1 MVREKDKALAEHC
14 GAMAKA
20 SIDAL
25 AWFADNGKL
34 VGARQ
39 QALQRSF
46 RKHAVEAQ
54 KLAAAAVR
62 PMSVAAF
69 GASQA
74 GKSFL
79 IGALI
84 APHGGDAQVVF
95 GEGAEAR
102 QLDFLDEVNP
112 QGGNETTGLV
122 TRFSVT
128 PQPTPAGHSVALR
141 LLGEVDIVKI
151 LANAYLYDLSGAG
164 DWTPGDEALSKLR
177 DDMEAT
183 AGSGQVDALRLEDV
197 FELRDYLEQNLGR
210 HPLAGSLG
218 ERYWSAAEELLPRLA
233 PADRARAFAPLWG
246 GLPEFTELY
255 SRLKAALDQL
265 GHPEWAYVPL
275 GSITDRSGGILHV
288 RTLYGL
294 DLPGEGGSPV
304 QVTTDSGVHATLPKP
319 VVTALTA
326 ELRVTL
332 TRTPWPFF
340 EHTDLLDFPGAR
352 SRLDSGPEKW
362 LRNPDENPDGR
373 AQCFLR
379 GKVAV
384 LFDNYVADLDL
395 NSMLLCVGPENQE
408 VRKLPELI
416 EGWIGRTHGRKP
428 EDRQGR
434 RVALFLCMTKADRL
448 FDLATGASDSESTR
462 NRLANNIGFY
472 PGWTENWTPGK
483 PFDNSYL
490 IRNPNIRRDDLFDY
504 EGGQSKIGSEGG
516 SAGDSETVPPERGLR
531 DDKVAWLERFRG
543 AFLAE
548 ELVRRHVGKA
558 EEKWEAMLSLN
569 DGGISYLAAALGP
582 LCDPDLKYEQIRP
595 RAEELQRHIL
605 AELTHFHEAGDLQ
618 SRVEERMAQATEVV
632 RALLAAPETIGC
644 FFRELMV
651 DEARLAQAYLDCM
664 RQVGRSSEGEKPR
677 PAAAASIT
685 IELPPGM
692 EPLDATAPEEATHEP
707 RVFGDAA
714 LRVWLDDLER
724 RAGDELLASAYNLT
738 PAQFLQVVNE
748 LAVAAKRLDLPDAI
762 EVQLNEVP
770 RFGSPDEVVH
780 RVAMAA
786 ALTLNGLVT
795 KLGSDLEPDDEANGG
810 AKIVFPHP
818 PEIQPGAL
826 PDLPNDPAEMARIR
840 GRTISAWLGAL
851 RDLARRNASWG
862 QGGFV
867 DPEQNRRLGA
877 LIGQVRG

>member
-1 MVREKDKALAEHC
+1 MLRDKDRALAEHC

-25 AWFADNGKL
+25 GWFADNGKL
-34 VGARQ
+34 VGGRQ
-39 QALQRSF
+39 QGLQRSF

-54 KLAAAAVR
+54 KLAAAAQR

-84 APHGGDAQVVF
+84 APQESGAQVVF
-95 GEGAEAR
+95 GTDAEAR
-102 QLDFLDEVNP
+102 KLDFLDEVNP

-122 TRFSVT
+122 TRFSVA
-128 PQPTPAGHSVALR
+128 PRPTPAGHPVALR
-141 LLGEVDIVKI
+141 LLSEVDIVKI
-151 LANAYLYDLSGAG
+151 LANSFLFDLGATG
-164 DWTPGDEALSKLR
+164 DWAPGEEELLALRGELEA
-177 DDMEAT
+177 A
-183 AGSGQVDALRLEDV
+183 AGQGKVDALRLEDV
-197 FELRDYLEQNLGR
+197 FELRDYLDHDLPR
-210 HPLAGSLG
+210 HPLAGSQA
-218 ERYWSAAEELLPRLA
+218 ERYWAFAEELLPRLA
-233 PADRARAFAPLWG
+233 AEQRARAFAPLWG
-246 GLPEFTELY
+246 GLPEFTDLY
-255 SRLKAALDQL
+255 LRLKAALDQL

-275 GSITDRSGGILHV
+275 DSLTDRSGGILHV

-294 DLPGEGGSPV
+294 DLGGESASSV
-304 QVTTDSGVHATLPKP
+304 EVATDEGARAALPKP

-352 SRLDSGPEKW
+352 SRLDSHPDKW
-362 LRNPDENPDGR
+362 LRNAEENPDGR

-416 EGWIGRTHGRKP
+416 EGWIARTHGRRP
-428 EDRQGR
+428 EDRAGR
-434 RVALFLCMTKADRL
+434 RVSLFFCMTKADRL
-448 FDLATGASDSESTR
+448 FDLATGASDGESTR

-472 PGWTENWTPGK
+472 PGWTENWAQGRT
-483 PFDNSYL
+483 FDNCYL

-504 EGGQSKIGSEGG
+504 EGGAVKGE
-516 SAGDSETVPPERGLR
+516 SETVPPELGVR
-531 DDKVAWLERFRG
+531 DDKQGWLDRFR
-543 AFLAE
+543 ATFLSE
-548 ELVRRHVGKA
+548 ELVKRHLA
-558 EEKWEAMLSLN
+558 RPEEKWDAMLSLN
-569 DGGISYLAAALGP
+569 DGGISYLADALGP
-582 LCDPDLKYEQIRP
+582 LCDPDLKYEQIKP

-618 SRVEERMAQATEVV
+618 SRVEERMGKATEVV
-632 RALLAAPETIGC
+632 RALLAQPQTIGC
-644 FFRELMV
+644 FFRELMA
-651 DEARLAQAYLDCM
+651 DEDRLAQAYLDSM
-664 RQVGRSSEGEKPR
+664 RQVHRSTESAKPR
-677 PAAAASIT
+677 PAPSSIT

-692 EPLDATAPEEATHEP
+692 EEAEAGTPERTEREQ
-707 RVFGDAA
+707 RLFGDAA
-714 LRVWLDDLER
+714 LQAWLDDLER
-724 RAGDELLASAYNLT
+724 RGSDDDVAAAYNLNSE
-738 PAQFLQVVNE
+738 QFLQVINE
-748 LAVAAKRLDLPDAI
+748 LAVAAKRLNIPDVI
-762 EVQLNEVP
+762 ETQLHAVP

-786 ALTLNGLVT
+786 ALTLNGLVNR
-795 KLGSDLEPDDEANGG
+795 LGSDLEPEAENGG
-810 AKIVFPHP
+810 AKIVFTRP
-818 PEIQPGAL
+818 PPIAPGAL
-826 PDLPNDPAEMARIR
+826 PDLPDDPAEMARIR
-840 GRTISAWLGAL
+840 GRTISTWLGAL